1 MKRWLYL
8 TSGVVLAVVVA
19 LTPVGA
25 QDNKSPTIKQV
36 MKKLNSGP
44 NSMTT
49 IIGKELRDD
58 APMWDDIKKETQE
71 YAKFVDALGKNDP
84 PRGEKDS
91 WAKLSKEYVE
101 SAKALDDAAQKKDK
115 KAALA
120 AHTSITNA
128 CKTCHMEHRKQ

>member
-19 LTPVGA
+19 LSPVGA
-25 QDNKSPTIKQV
+25 QDNKAPTIKQV
-36 MKKLNSGP
+36 MKKLNSGQ
-44 NSMTT
+44 NSITT
-49 IIGKELRDD
+49 TIGKELRDD
-58 APMWDDIKKETQE
+58 APMWDDIKKETLE
-71 YAKFVDALGKNDP
+71 YVKFVDALGKNDP

-101 SAKALDDAAQKKDK
+101 SARALDDAAQKKDR

-120 AHTSITNA
+120 AHTKITNA